1 MVKERKPWFRGAVS
15 LAVLVGVAAALI
27 ASPAVSLT
35 SREKAQ
41 VKKIVKKQINKMAP
55 KLNVATA
62 VKLTKVTVQSTEFTV
77 ADNSGN
83 GGSTTCPAGQQA
95 LAGGVISG
103 ANDTYVTHS
112 APSSGTNITPA
123 DGSTY
128 DGWFGFVFNQTGSS
142 GAHPMTVYA
151 VCAG

>member
-1 MVKERKPWFRGAVS
+1 MHKERKPWFRGAVS

-35 SREKAQ
+35 SQEKKQ

-62 VKLTKVTVQSTEFTV
+62 QKLAKVTVQSTEFTV

-95 LAGGVISG
+95 VAGGVISG

-112 APSSGTNITPA
+112 APSSGTNLTPA
-123 DGSTY
+123 DGSTF
-128 DGWFGFVFNQTGSS
+128 DGWFGFVFNQPASS

>member
-1 MVKERKPWFRGAVS
+1 MAKERKPWFRGAVS
-15 LAVLVGVAAALI
+15 LAVLVGVATALI

-35 SREKAQ
+35 SQEKKQ
-41 VKKIVKKQINKMAP
+41 VKKIVKKQINKLAP
-55 KLNVATA
+55 GLDVATA
-62 VKLTKVTVQSTEFTV
+62 EKLAKVTVQSTEFTV
-77 ADNSGN
+77 AQDAGN
-83 GGSTTCPAGQQA
+83 GGSATCPAGQQA

-123 DGSTY
+123 DGQTF
-128 DGWFGFVFNQTGSS
+128 DGWFGFVYNAPGGSLE
-142 GAHPMTVYA
+142 HPMTVYV

>member
-1 MVKERKPWFRGAVS
+1 MAKERKPWFRGAVS

-35 SREKAQ
+35 SQDKKQ
-41 VKKIVKKQINKMAP
+41 VKKIVKKQINKLAP
-55 KLNVATA
+55 GLDVATA
-62 VKLTKVTVQSTEFTV
+62 EKLANVTVQSEEFTV

-83 GGSTTCPAGQQA
+83 GGSATCPAGQQA
-95 LAGGVISG
+95 LAGGVVSG

-112 APSSGTNITPA
+112 GPSKGISVTLA
-123 DGSTY
+123 DGDTF
-128 DGWFGFVFNQTGSS
+128 DGWFGFVFNQPASS
-142 GAHPMTVYA
+142 GDHPMTVYV